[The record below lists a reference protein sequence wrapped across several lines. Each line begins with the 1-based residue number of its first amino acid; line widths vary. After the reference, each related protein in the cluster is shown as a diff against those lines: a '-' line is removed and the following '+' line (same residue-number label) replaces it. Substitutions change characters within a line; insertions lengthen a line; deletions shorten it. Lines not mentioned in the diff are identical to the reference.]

1 MVQTGNLQAIRTLLN
16 QKLQPQGITVNTTTQ
31 GSKLIIQ
38 LTASQACDR
47 TRTVSKIQ
55 ESLKTQKPQGFQT
68 VDITAHQAGKGQLWT
83 HRLTLTPP
91 TLTIDLAAWLE
102 SGSSLQESILEPSSP
117 LEPDGL
123 TSPPTL
129 REKPVIEPVSPEQ
142 RYLCFQLGLDNKVM
156 LPVEYIQEIVRV
168 GVNQVL
174 AVPDTPSY
182 ALGLYNWRGEMLWLV
197 DLNLLLGLES
207 FLAGQ
212 NSSETALHSGLL
224 NILVLKDQQLIL
236 GVIVQ
241 QVEEIEQHSPD
252 QLQSPL
258 GLFTPELEPFILG
271 YFREVQSIVLNAEAI
286 FTMIHEQSYQ

>member
-1 MVQTGNLQAIRTLLN
+1 MVQTDNLQAIRTLLN

-38 LTASQACDR
+38 LTASQPCDR
-47 TRTVSKIQ
+47 ARTVSKIQ
-55 ESLKTQKPQGFQT
+55 ASLKTQKPQGLQT
-68 VDITAHQAGKGQLWT
+68 IDITAHQAGKGQLWS

-91 TLTIDLAAWLE
+91 ALTIDLAAWLE

-117 LEPDGL
+117 LEPDAL
-123 TSPPTL
+123 SPTPTL
-129 REKPVIEPVSPEQ
+129 REKPVLEPVSPEQ

-168 GVNQVL
+168 EVNQVL
-174 AVPDTPSY
+174 AVPDTPPY

-207 FLAGQ
+207 FLSRQ
-212 NSSETALHSGLL
+212 SSPQEAINLGLL
-224 NILVLKDQQLIL
+224 NVLVLKEQQLML

-241 QVEEIEQHSPD
+241 QVEEIEQHSPEG
-252 QLQSPL
+252 LQSPV
-258 GLFTPELEPFILG
+258 GLFSPGLEPFILG
-271 YFREVQSIVLNAEAI
+271 YFREVQSIVLNAEAV
-286 FTMIHEQSYQ
+286 FTTIHDQSYQ